1 MFGYIIINKPE
12 MKFREFDVYR
22 SFYCGFCQA
31 LKDSYGKIGQ
41 ATLSYDLTFL
51 ILLLT
56 SLYEPDTLE
65 GECRCVAHP
74 FEKHPTRRN
83 EFSDYG
89 ADMNLL
95 LSYYKCE
102 DDWLDERKVKGKAM
116 AGLMKSKVRALEGK
130 YPKKAGLIRE
140 RLDQIH
146 ACEQSGGGSID
157 EAAGY
162 FGDIMA
168 EIFAWRSDEW
178 ERELRRIGFF
188 LGKFVYLMDAYED
201 VERDKKNGN
210 YNPFLQLYE
219 TGEFEEQCEMVLN
232 MMMAECSK
240 GFEKL
245 PLIQHVEILRNIL
258 YAGVWCRYEAVKQ
271 RRQSQKGTRKGA
283 SRE

>member
-1 MFGYIIINKPE
+1 MFGYISINKPE

-22 SFYCGFCQA
+22 SFYCGFCQS

-41 ATLSYDLTFL
+41 LTLSYDLTFL

-56 SLYEPDTLE
+56 SLYEPKTLE
-65 GECRCVAHP
+65 GTCRCAAHP

-102 DDWLDERKVKGKAM
+102 DDWLDEHKIKGRAM
-116 AGLMKSKVRALEGK
+116 AGMMRSKIQGLEGR
-130 YPKKAGLIRE
+130 YPKKTALIRE
-140 RLDQIH
+140 RMGQIH
-146 ACEQSGGGSID
+146 ACEQEGCESID
-157 EAAGY
+157 AVAGL

-168 EIFAWRSDEW
+168 EIFVWRKDEW
-178 ERELRRIGFF
+178 ERELCRIGFF

-201 VERDKKNGN
+201 VEQDRKNGS
-210 YNPFLQLYE
+210 YNPFLQMYE
-219 TGEFEEQCEMVLN
+219 TGEFEERCETVLN

-240 GFEKL
+240 AFEKL
-245 PLIQHVEILRNIL
+245 PLVEHVEILRNVL
-258 YAGVWCRYEAVKQ
+258 YGGVWCRYDLVKQ
-271 RRQSQKGTRKGA
+271 RRSQESGKKQ
-283 SRE
+283 